1 MDTVAARRA
10 LQWGMVLLVQGAKRT
25 EQVTEDRRGGL
36 ERWVEARSP
45 LPSHQHRGCGFFKY
59 RRSHR
64 GFQAEVQN
72 EPRVIFK
79 I

>member
-1 MDTVAARRA
+1 MSARSA
-10 LQWGMVLLVQGAKRT
+10 LQWGTVLLVQGAKRT
-25 EQVTEDRRGGL
+25 EEVTEDGRDGL

-64 GFQAEVQN
+64 EFQAEVQN
-72 EPRVIFK
+72 ELRVIFK